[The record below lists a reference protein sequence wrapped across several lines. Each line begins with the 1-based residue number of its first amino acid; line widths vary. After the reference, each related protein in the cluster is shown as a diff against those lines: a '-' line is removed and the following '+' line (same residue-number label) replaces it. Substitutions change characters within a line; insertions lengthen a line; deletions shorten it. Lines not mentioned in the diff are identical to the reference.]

1 MSQSFSTFLVQ
12 PYVGAPFG
20 QPIRLCDAQMAQRN
34 NGSKIVR
41 IDIPWT
47 TYGASALN
55 QDVGVS
61 VNLQSQASVQ
71 TALDAVRS
79 IYIDNTFS
87 PVPVFAQF
95 PDTLFTVVCP
105 PYGTVMSPVFS
116 QLQQFTI
123 YATNF
128 ALGQAPT
135 TSVFLSNVDRQGF
148 YVPTETGG
156 GIPANPISLSL
167 VDNYSTNYTG
177 NFTIPAI
184 NFGPADTDRN
194 IVLAISNYW
203 ENSAVNISAITIGGI
218 AASQQV
224 SANAVPG
231 GLLARSV
238 NSQIWI
244 AKVPTGTSGAVT
256 FVLTNTNNV
265 QIQTLM
271 SFYSVIGLTDPPYE
285 QSKQGSNNTPT
296 TLSAATDTKKNGC
309 IIACASGS
317 GANLTWNN
325 LAQDAVRTI
334 TTVPYHLATASY
346 LTTSDSLRTIG
357 VGNANTFA
365 SLTLA

>member
-1 MSQSFSTFLVQ
+1 MSQSFSSFNVS
-12 PYVGAPFG
+12 PYIGAPFG
-20 QPIRLCDAQMAQRN
+20 QPIMLCQGQMGN
-34 NGSKIVR
+34 NNSPKTVR
-41 IDIPWT
+41 IDIPWSV
-47 TYGASALN
+47 YGASSLN
-55 QDVGVS
+55 QEVGVS
-61 VNLQSQASVQ
+61 VNLQTQASVAL
-71 TALDAVRS
+71 ALDAVRS
-79 IYIDNTFS
+79 IFIDNTFS
-87 PVPVFAQF
+87 PVPIFVQF

-105 PYGTVMSPVFS
+105 PYAVVMSPVFS
-116 QLQQFTI
+116 MLQQFNV
-123 YATNF
+123 YAMGF

-148 YVPTETGG
+148 YVPTEIGG
-156 GIPANPISLSL
+156 ETPTNPISLAL
-167 VDNYSTNYTG
+167 VDNYTTNYTG
-177 NFTIPAI
+177 NFTIPSI
-184 NFGPADTDRN
+184 DFGPVDIDRN

-218 AASQQV
+218 VASQQV

-231 GLLARSV
+231 GLLTRSV

-244 AKVPTGTSGAVT
+244 AKVPTGTSGSVT
-256 FVLTNTNNV
+256 FVLTNSNNV
-265 QIQTLM
+265 PIQTLM

-296 TLSAATDTKKNGC
+296 TITAATDTKKNGC

-317 GANLTWNN
+317 GANLAWNN
-325 LAQDAVRTI
+325 LAQDAERTI